1 MHLCVGFSFLFSVL
15 FSSSRV
21 VFGEFP
27 NDMCPMLPGL
37 YILFVLLLSLLLL
50 LSVSLFV
57 IVYLL
62 IVY

>member
-1 MHLCVGFSFLFSVL
+1 MHLCVGFSLLVSGL

-21 VFGEFP
+21 LFGEFP

-37 YILFVLLLSLLLL
+37 YILCLLLLSLF

-57 IVYLL
+57 IVCLL

>member
-37 YILFVLLLSLLLL
+37 YILCLLLSLLLL